1 MFPNSSPFHVLAGPM
16 RLWLAPVGTAH
27 TAPDATPNGSWLLV
41 GQSGERDYSEDGI
54 KTRHPKTIQRW
65 RGLGSP
71 HTRKMFITEAGTI
84 IEVSVA
90 DLRLEMYRLVL
101 NGNAVTSDAGVSS
114 VSLKIGHTV
123 AEYALMARGAS
134 PYGNDLARQ
143 YNLNR
148 VAVVSEPEVTS
159 VKGAPGVLLLTFEAM
174 EDSAGEVGELLAED
188 GDS

>member
-1 MFPNSSPFHVLAGPM
+1 M
-16 RLWLAPVGTAH
+16 RMWLAPVGTAFPD
-27 TAPDATPNGSWLLV
+27 PDAEPNGSWSLI
-41 GQSGERDYSEDGI
+41 GQSGERDYTEDGI
-54 KTRHPKTIQRW
+54 KVRHPKTIERW

-71 HTRKMFITEAGTI
+71 HTRKMFITQAGTI
-84 IEVSVA
+84 VEVSVA

-101 NGNAVTSDAGVSS
+101 NGNAVASDAGVSS
-114 VSLKIGHTV
+114 LDLKVGHTV

-134 PYGNDLARQ
+134 PYAANLARQ
-143 YNLNR
+143 YNLNK

-159 VKGAPGVLLLTFEAM
+159 VKAAPGVLLLTFEAM